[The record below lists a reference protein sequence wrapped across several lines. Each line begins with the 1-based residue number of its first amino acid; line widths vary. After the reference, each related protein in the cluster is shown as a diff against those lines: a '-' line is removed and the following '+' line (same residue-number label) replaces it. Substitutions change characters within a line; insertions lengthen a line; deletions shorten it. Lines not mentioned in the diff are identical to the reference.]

1 MIKIFAN
8 SIFAGEGQIE
18 DGRIVNC
25 PAVLGD
31 HVFEAIEEALDSNKD
46 HVFVEGV
53 KYTWEH
59 DSDQLKEYTVIWEI
73 EVTAKSPEE
82 AARLAHA
89 IQVGEDRTLSSSYEV
104 GDGFGDYS
112 LVDVA
117 GLEDN

>member
-59 DSDQLKEYTVIWEI
+59 DSDQFQEYTVTWEI
-73 EVTAKSPEE
+73 QITAKSPEE
-82 AARLAHA
+82 AARRAHA
-89 IQVGEDRTLSSSYEV
+89 IQVGENRALSSSYDVTDE
-104 GDGFGDYS
+104 FGDYT

-117 GLEDN
+117 GLEDD